1 MLSIW
6 WLVLSSAYAAQY
18 LKSYFIHNFFK
29 WISINP
35 GTIKCTP
42 LTYISQ
48 WFLKS
53 KSGAWCFG
61 LKSTIRLSKLF
72 ITGPI
77 GNSEIWKLTIF
88 TEIRVHLIVPF
99 SSNFWWYQKRMGLS
113 SFLSKLEI
121 TLKIWAK
128 HAILMGYGCFTRSWN
143 HHLRCVHLIVPSLV
157 HLIVPTI
164 HRKKILYWSNLVG
177 QLTRN
182 YKSTQAEVSF
192 WTMGFNHNEKFG
204 FLILLKH
211 LIVPVGAFNSPM
223 YKRD

>member
-1 MLSIW
+1 
-6 WLVLSSAYAAQY
+6 
-18 LKSYFIHNFFK
+18 
-29 WISINP
+29 
-35 GTIKCTP
+35 
-42 LTYISQ
+42 
-48 WFLKS
+48 
-53 KSGAWCFG
+53 
-61 LKSTIRLSKLF
+61 
-72 ITGPI
+72 
-77 GNSEIWKLTIF
+77 
-88 TEIRVHLIVPF
+88 
-99 SSNFWWYQKRMGLS
+99 MGLS
-113 SFLSKLEI
+113 TFLSKLEI

-157 HLIVPTI
+157 HLIVPTT

-192 WTMGFNHNEKFG
+192 WTLGLNHNEKFG

-223 YKRD
+223 YKRDWKMKWVLDTDQRWAETWSWMPILHILYMFHQVKFWNCPCKNLEQKNRGFFQKLDVL